1 MKNFSSLFILVLL
14 ILSICTASAISFPNH
29 NPKKTK
35 IISGSHDNS
44 ASLKTVTNGDECE
57 KCKDNKLKNGDF
69 EDKTKYWKSDDNFDE
84 SYIFKACGDYGAVLT
99 GAGKFWQKVEFDEE
113 KLITLDFWAAIH
125 EDEHQKIIITFYD
138 KDDHR
143 VGSEISVD
151 IDKKYFSWPL
161 GLKKYHISCESP
173 KRTKY
178 LKVEGTSKGDFLKVD
193 QFCLID
199 CGKPMPVTLSKFDVK
214 KEGNA
219 ATLSWATTSESNSD
233 HFDVEQSTDGKKWIN
248 VAIVPAKG
256 ESKELASYHYT
267 HTNPSA
273 VNLYR
278 LKMVDRD
285 ETFAYSSI
293 KNLNFDEDP
302 NMLVYPNPTSGKLL
316 FNNSSMVSNIK
327 IYTAS
332 GVLILN
338 TTPTGNEIDLSK
350 LSQGTYFVK
359 INNGSVTRRIQ
370 IIK

>member
-1 MKNFSSLFILVLL
+1 MKNFSFLL
-14 ILSICTASAISFPNH
+14 ILSLFNLSAYTVSAVSTPNH
-29 NPKKTK
+29 NSKTTK
-35 IISGSHDNS
+35 IISGILSNS
-44 ASLKTVTNGDECE
+44 TNLKTVTNGDECE

-69 EDKTKYWKSDDNFDE
+69 EDKTKYWKSDDKFDE
-84 SYIFKACGDYGAVLT
+84 SHLFKACGDYGAVLT
-99 GAGKFWQKVEFDEE
+99 GAGKFWQKVEFDDE

-125 EDEHQKIIITFYD
+125 EDEHQKISIIFYD
-138 KDDHR
+138 KDDHQL
-143 VGSEISVD
+143 GSPISVD

-161 GLKKYHISCESP
+161 GLKKYHLACQSP
-173 KRTKY
+173 KYTKY
-178 LKVEGTSKGDFLKVD
+178 VKVEGSSKGDFLKVD

-219 ATLSWATTSESNSD
+219 AALSWATTSESNSD

-248 VAIVPAKG
+248 VAVVPAKG
-256 ESKELASYHYT
+256 ESKELVSYHYT
-267 HTNPSA
+267 HTNPSV

-293 KNLNFDEDP
+293 KNLDFDADP
-302 NMLVYPNPTSGKLL
+302 NMLVYPNPTSGKLK
-316 FNNSSMVSNIK
+316 FNNASKVSNIK
-327 IYTAS
+327 IYNTS
-332 GVLILN
+332 GVLLLN
-338 TTPTGNEIDLSK
+338 TAPIANEIDLTK